1 MRIRIAMA
9 ALVVSLAA
17 GSLHADLQ
25 RALSEQDLGKRSK
38 MALENAALALDA
50 ARKAYQNGDLDIVA
64 TDAKEIEDSVN
75 LAFMALQQ
83 TGKDPRKSP
92 KWFKSAEI
100 ATRDLSRRL
109 DTFQRDMSFADRPI
123 LDQVIARVQ
132 QVHDTL
138 LMGLMEGRRK

>member
-1 MRIRIAMA
+1 
-9 ALVVSLAA
+9 
-17 GSLHADLQ
+17 LQ

>member
-1 MRIRIAMA
+1 
-9 ALVVSLAA
+9 
-17 GSLHADLQ
+17 LQ

-83 TGKDPRKSP
+83 TAKDPRKSP